1 MRPLQCRQLQSC
13 VVIAGGAP
21 ISSPTCLAA
30 VQLVGVSA
38 EVQLLAS
45 TLQYAELR
53 LHQLTVSRPPAQPLD
68 PPWSPQSA
76 SGSPR
81 PPATPSSSAGQEIFG
96 LHPVRS
102 GRQSTAN
109 MPLALWMQWQAG
121 QSDSKDG
128 GAAQLPSVSL
138 RIGRL
143 FAAHVPCFLEELQHL
158 LMVEHQA
165 SGTDSDA
172 GQPEHPPAVAASSG
186 DAAQEDT
193 TASAPLLPQW
203 LADAFSADL
212 VVSTV
217 QIVLLAAADVPA
229 EAVVLDVAR
238 ISGQLGPI
246 KARTHSMQQ
255 SVAAMLLQQV
265 VGSPPTHGVRVAVS
279 GLQLSTVLVRLPG
292 GEEAQTQGGSGGSS
306 PTAATTPRQQ
316 LGHDAANTAQPVSS
330 PVELQL
336 LVAARSSSS
345 GGGATRDAAS
355 GSWGAWAVVSP
366 VSLKLAAG
374 QLAALLAAVHGL
386 SAHRGCTV
394 EPAAPAAATP
404 AAALGLLTISM
415 ASTAQL
421 AYSPLGAKAVSASA
435 AAEQWLSEAS
445 GLALVTESVEVV
457 VASNTPGAELRLCC
471 HRASMAAAPGFGLR
485 VPVIEAGF
493 GSVPDSTGS
502 SIGQS
507 IAQQHSSMSC
517 RLTGLEVT
525 HEDSGTSSK
534 DSASSAQPPRLSLHL
549 HSFSAALAAPQWHC
563 ALQTVYSLT
572 SGPLLPPHTSY
583 TAGPVD
589 AHSPECGSELTA
601 TLGAALVTLHAAEC
615 PLVPTDSLSVAV
627 SGAAYRLSQVS
638 ATCDGQDMHPEG

>member
-1 MRPLQCRQLQSC
+1 MQL
-13 VVIAGGAP
+13 I
-21 ISSPTCLAA
+21 
-30 VQLVGVSA
+30 GVSA

-45 TLQYAELR
+45 DLQYAELQ
-53 LHQLTVSRPPAQPLD
+53 LHQLTVLRPPAQPLD

-76 SGSPR
+76 SDSPR
-81 PPATPSSSAGQEIFG
+81 PPAASSSSAGQEIFG

-102 GRQSTAN
+102 GRQATAN

-121 QSDSKDG
+121 QSDSKAG
-128 GAAQLPSVSL
+128 TPVQSPSVSL

-143 FAAHVPCFLEELQHL
+143 FAAHVPCFLEELQQFL
-158 LMVEHQA
+158 TMEQQA
-165 SGTDSDA
+165 SGTNTDT
-172 GQPEHPPAVAASSG
+172 GQPEHPPAVAASGS

-193 TASAPLLPQW
+193 TAPPPLLAQW
-203 LADAFSADL
+203 LAAEFSADL

-217 QIVLLAAADVPA
+217 QLVLLAVADAPA
-229 EAVVLDVAR
+229 QAVVLDVAK

-255 SVAAMLLQQV
+255 SMAAMLLHQV
-265 VGSPPTHGVRVAVS
+265 VGSPPTHGLRVAVS
-279 GLQLSTVLVRLPG
+279 GLQLSTVSVWLPG
-292 GEEAQTQGGSGGSS
+292 GMEAQAQGGSGGSS

-316 LGHDAANTAQPVSS
+316 LARDPAHTAQPVSS
-330 PVELQL
+330 PVEVQL

-345 GGGATRDAAS
+345 GGGPTRDAAS
-355 GSWGAWAVVSP
+355 GSWGAWAVVSS
-366 VSLKLAAG
+366 VSFKLAAG

-394 EPAAPAAATP
+394 EPAAPASATP

-457 VASNTPGAELRLCC
+457 FVSSTPGAELRLCC
-471 HRASMAAAPGFGLR
+471 RRASMAASPGFSLR

-493 GSVPDSTGS
+493 GSVQDSNGS
-502 SIGQS
+502 SIAKLTGQ
-507 IAQQHSSMSC
+507 QQSSMPC
-517 RLTGLEVT
+517 RFTGLEVT
-525 HEDSGTSSK
+525 QMESGASSQ
-534 DSASSAQPPRLSLHL
+534 DSASSPQLRRLSLHL
-549 HSFSAALAAPQWHC
+549 HSLSTALAAPQWQC
-563 ALQTVYSLT
+563 ALQTVNSLT

-583 TAGPVD
+583 TAGPVNEQP
-589 AHSPECGSELTA
+589 AECASELTA
-601 TLGAALVTLHAAEC
+601 TLGSALITLHATEC

-627 SGAAYRLSQVS
+627 SGAAYTLSQAS
-638 ATCDGQDMHPEG
+638 AVCDMQDMHAQG